1 MISRAERVNALSI
14 QGKKKRKGEE
24 GKPLNTPGNEN

>member
-1 MISRAERVNALSI
+1 M

-24 GKPLNTPGNEN
+24 YETWREKEKEKKKQSLKEN